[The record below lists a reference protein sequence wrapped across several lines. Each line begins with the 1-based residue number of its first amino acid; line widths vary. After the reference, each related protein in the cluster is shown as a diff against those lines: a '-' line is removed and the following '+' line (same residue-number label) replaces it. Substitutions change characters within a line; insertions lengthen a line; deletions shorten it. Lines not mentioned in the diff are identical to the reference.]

1 MRLIGGFWGINIFIA
16 VSSSSSRKNEVSPK
30 KSREKKKNTTHMAAA
45 KKKKKATNSTPS
57 SPRAKNADEASE
69 KEDASKLTVKELKAR
84 LEREKLPT
92 DGSKKDLI
100 ERLEEAH
107 SAAKNRSTTREAAAR
122 TREKTPPP
130 SDSTLRGKGKSPSP
144 SPTVKKTTTKKKKR
158 GKSEEPTP
166 SEIDEGREEKNKKPR
181 RSQTPERKSSTK
193 AVETA
198 ATKKAKEKT
207 PPPQPPSAAAD
218 AAAAKEKI
226 SSSPNAKKTTTE
238 TKKAAIDQ
246 DDVQKTYET
255 TMKRGA
261 CEDKVVEELIDEGF
275 LERSVWPKILA
286 STSKSEHPDEKSAL
300 AFAKCIVHR
309 ARNMNVPDAFATL
322 SSSGSGDNDNE
333 EGENTMALKMLVETL
348 TSVAHES
355 KESNEPE
362 AIVEM
367 ITVVRF
373 FNVLMNALENDMA
386 RKSALP
392 LVSIQIWKSRDE
404 KRLEMELKTAPA
416 DVQKKWQK
424 LMKKEAKQESTK
436 MQTRRNFWLSNLTV
450 MFLNTLPVA
459 NVNEK
464 SMAFCA
470 YYLEFIVDLLAQL
483 PTRRFVRA
491 LLGDANI
498 FVKANLTINEMMSD
512 EDGNNGG
519 NIKLLKQLLEMAKD
533 FYDFEVDDHT
543 GDALSEEEIEAR
555 RSKVTHAF
563 QRLLFKHWPDELKEL
578 ALSSARMIETR
589 SSLTKQ
595 LKNLES
601 DQLRTLCCD
610 QLKLVSNDDS
620 NDVDFMKKDQN
631 QFLIDAISF
640 HFEKRQSRR
649 EMVNKLPLYPTEDI
663 LWDESLVPFDDIK
676 KKDENSTNRSKK
688 SMQSLPLALPKLN
701 LQFLTFSDYLLRNFN
716 LFRLEAT
723 HEIRDDVS
731 DAVRRM
737 QPSKDGKSFRGWARM
752 AMAIAK
758 DDPRHEAIEFVYIG
772 KPRVGEEK
780 PSKVRIKMRLNF
792 SATRDDVFKEWDELK
807 RFDVVFLVHAKQDAK
822 YGDGKNVEYIRGAEI
837 VDIRDEEGVP
847 ANEGFPEQPKDMSNT
862 KAPPP
867 PPDAMDEG
875 PKKPSGYD
883 RVFTLEVDCAQ
894 YQRDLETF
902 DGDVTRVHEMYK
914 NFNCVIRRRPK
925 ENNFK
930 AILACIRDCLNQ
942 DTNAPEWLQDV
953 FLGYGDPS
961 SASPDALEL
970 EDSEN
975 NKKRTKIDFKDTFLD
990 EAHLRESFPGKKIV
1004 FDSAT
1009 PVPPFKVTFA
1019 IDDDDASSNVV
1030 NVESYVPPDPGPYP
1044 EDVKNQNMV
1053 RFTPTQVDAV
1063 KSGVREGLTL
1073 IVGPPGTGK
1082 TDVATQI
1089 LHCLYHTNPNQRVVL
1104 ITHSN
1109 AALNDLF
1116 QKIMIRD
1123 VPERY
1128 LLRLGRGEEDLT
1140 TDKDFSR
1147 SGRVDYMLHRRLEL
1161 LEIVERLAMSIDE
1174 TLANAAE
1181 TCETAGFFWKSKV
1194 LALWE
1199 RFSMLVLNNKETP
1212 VSYER
1217 IRSQFP
1223 FAKFFADV
1231 PGGYENLFGDPS
1243 EANVEYAVRKAKGC
1257 FRHLVEMFT
1266 ELEECRFLELLKM
1279 PKDRAEYLLT
1289 KQAKIVAMTCTYA
1302 ALKRSDFLD
1311 VNFKYDTVVFEEAAQ
1326 ILEIES
1332 FIPLA
1337 LQRARDID
1345 GHTRLKRVVMIG
1357 DHNQLPPVVKNQTFS
1372 KFCRMDQSCFA
1383 RLVRSGVPNIVLDA
1397 QGRSRKQISKL
1408 YSWRYKKLDDL
1419 PHVSTEQRFQLANAG
1434 MAKVAQFI
1442 DCSSFAPESC
1452 PQPHYFQNLQ
1462 EAEYLC
1468 SLYQWMRLCGYPAH
1482 SISILTTYRGQKH
1495 LLRDVFK
1502 ARCDSHPL
1510 FGPPAS
1516 ISTVDKYQGQQNDVV
1531 LLSLVRTKHV
1541 GHLRDVRRLVVSLSR
1556 ARLGVYVFGSQKIFE
1571 NVDELKPALKTL
1583 MGDTKLEVIKGE
1595 VNGHISRKV
1604 DDAVSSDVSKSFKNS
1619 DEFASFI
1626 DACALEYKK
1635 AALQHLKNQQ
1645 Q

>member
-1 MRLIGGFWGINIFIA
+1 
-16 VSSSSSRKNEVSPK
+16 
-30 KSREKKKNTTHMAAA
+30 MAAA
-45 KKKKKATNSTPS
+45 KKKTTLKTKTTTKTAGTPS
-57 SPRAKNADEASE
+57 SE
-69 KEDASKLTVKELKAR
+69 KEEEEDLSKLTVKQLKSL
-84 LEREKLPT
+84 LEKKKLPT
-92 DGSKKDLI
+92 DGLKKDLI
-100 ERLEEAH
+100 ARLNVNRSSSLKGNEEEEEEA
-107 SAAKNRSTTREAAAR
+107 AKT
-122 TREKTPPP
+122 
-130 SDSTLRGKGKSPSP
+130 
-144 SPTVKKTTTKKKKR
+144 TTTKKKTAKR
-158 GKSEEPTP
+158 GKSEEAPTP
-166 SEIDEGREEKNKKPR
+166 VVVVREEEEDEKKTKKP
-181 RSQTPERKSSTK
+181 KLLSSPPK
-193 AVETA
+193 
-198 ATKKAKEKT
+198 KEKT
-207 PPPQPPSAAAD
+207 GGSETGEKTK
-218 AAAAKEKI
+218 KEKKPI
-226 SSSPNAKKTTTE
+226 PILPPNTTSAD
-238 TKKAAIDQ
+238 KKAANNDL
-246 DDVQKTYET
+246 DDVRKTYET

-261 CEDKVVEELIDEGF
+261 CEDKVIEELIDEGF
-275 LERSVWPKILA
+275 LERSVWPQILA
-286 STSKSEHPDEKSAL
+286 STSKSEHPDENTAL
-300 AFAKCIVHR
+300 AFAKCIVHK

-322 SSSGSGDNDNE
+322 SNSSSGSGSGSGDGGNE
-333 EGENTMALKMLVETL
+333 EGENALALKMLVETL
-348 TSVAHES
+348 TNVAFENVTKNS
-355 KESNEPE
+355 PE
-362 AIVEM
+362 VAVEM
-367 ITVVRF
+367 TTVVRF
-373 FNVLMNALENDMA
+373 LNVLMNALENDMA

-392 LVSIQIWKSRDE
+392 LVSIQIWKAREE
-404 KRLEMELKTAPA
+404 KRLEMELNSAPV

-424 LMKKEAKQESTK
+424 LMKKEAKQEPTK
-436 MQTRRNFWLSNLTV
+436 MQSRRNSWLTNLTTV
-450 MFLNTLPVA
+450 FLDTLLVA
-459 NVNEK
+459 RASENA
-464 SMAFCA
+464 MAFCA
-470 YYLEFIVDLLAQL
+470 YYLEFIVDLLSQL

-491 LLGDANI
+491 ILGDANI
-498 FVKANLTINEMMSD
+498 FVKANLTINEMRSD
-512 EDGNNGG
+512 EEGADGNVN
-519 NIKLLKQLLEMAKD
+519 LLKQLLEMAKD

-543 GDALSEEEIEAR
+543 GDALSEEEMESR

-589 SSLTKQ
+589 SSLTKH

-601 DQLRTLCCD
+601 DQLRKLCCD
-610 QLKLVSNDDS
+610 QLKLASSDDS
-620 NDVDFMKKDQN
+620 NDVEFMQKDQD
-631 QFLIDAISF
+631 QFLIDVISF
-640 HFEKRQSRR
+640 HFEKRRSRR

-676 KKDENSTNRSKK
+676 KKDENNNKSAKNRMK
-688 SMQSLPLALPKLN
+688 SLPLALPKLN

-758 DDPRHEAIEFVYIG
+758 DDPRQEAIEITYIG
-772 KPRVGEEK
+772 KPNVGEEK

-822 YGDGKNVEYIRGAEI
+822 HGDAKNVEYIRGAEI
-837 VDIRDEEGVP
+837 IDIRDEEGVP
-847 ANEGFPEQPKDMSNT
+847 ANEGFPEQLKDAKVV
-862 KAPPP
+862 KAPP

-902 DGDVTRVHEMYK
+902 DGDVARVHEMYK

-942 DTNAPEWLQDV
+942 DMNAPEWLQDV

-1009 PVPPFKVTFA
+1009 PVPPFKVTFG
-1019 IDDDDASSNVV
+1019 IDEEDASSNVV

-1128 LLRLGRGEEDLT
+1128 LLRLGRGEEDLS

-1147 SGRVDYMLHRRLEL
+1147 TGRVDYMLRRRLEL
-1161 LEIVERLAMSIDE
+1161 LEIVEKLAMSIDE

-1199 RFSMLVLNNKETP
+1199 RFSMLVLNNKETT
-1212 VSYER
+1212 VSHER
-1217 IRSQFP
+1217 IRTQFP

-1231 PGGYENLFGDPS
+1231 PRGYENLFGDPS
-1243 EANVEYAVRKAKGC
+1243 EANVEYAIRKAKGC

-1279 PKDRAEYLLT
+1279 PKDRSEYLLT

-1337 LQRARDID
+1337 LQRAKDID
-1345 GHTRLKRVVMIG
+1345 GHARLKRVVMIG

-1372 KFCRMDQSCFA
+1372 KFCHMDQSCFA

-1397 QGRSRKQISKL
+1397 QGRTRKQISKL

-1419 PHVSTEQRFQLANAG
+1419 PHVSTEERFQLANAG

-1452 PQPHYFQNLQ
+1452 PQPHYFQNVQ

-1468 SLYQWMRLCGYPAH
+1468 SLYQWMRLCGYPAQ

-1516 ISTVDKYQGQQNDVV
+1516 ISTVDKYQGQQNDIV

-1556 ARLGVYVFGSQKIFE
+1556 ARLGVYVFGAKKIFE

-1583 MGDTKLEVIKGE
+1583 MNDTKLDVIKGE
-1595 VNGHISRKV
+1595 VYGHISRKV
-1604 DDAVSSDVSKSFKNS
+1604 EDAVSNDVKKSFKDS
-1619 DEFASFI
+1619 DEFATFI
-1626 DACALEYKK
+1626 DSCALEYKK
-1635 AALQHLKNQQ
+1635 AALEHLKNQQ
-1645 Q
+1645 QQ

>member
-1 MRLIGGFWGINIFIA
+1 
-16 VSSSSSRKNEVSPK
+16 
-30 KSREKKKNTTHMAAA
+30 MAAA
-45 KKKKKATNSTPS
+45 KKKTTLKTKTTTKTAGTPS
-57 SPRAKNADEASE
+57 SE
-69 KEDASKLTVKELKAR
+69 KEEEEDLSKLTVKQLKSL
-84 LEREKLPT
+84 LEKKKLPT
-92 DGSKKDLI
+92 DGLKKDLI
-100 ERLEEAH
+100 ARLKNVNRSSSLKGNEEEEEEA
-107 SAAKNRSTTREAAAR
+107 AKT
-122 TREKTPPP
+122 
-130 SDSTLRGKGKSPSP
+130 
-144 SPTVKKTTTKKKKR
+144 TTTKKKTTKR
-158 GKSEEPTP
+158 GKSEEAPTP
-166 SEIDEGREEKNKKPR
+166 VVVVREEEEDEKKTKKPR
-181 RSQTPERKSSTK
+181 LLSSPPK
-193 AVETA
+193 
-198 ATKKAKEKT
+198 KEKT
-207 PPPQPPSAAAD
+207 GGSETGEKTKEEKKPIPILPPNTTSAD
-218 AAAAKEKI
+218 
-226 SSSPNAKKTTTE
+226 
-238 TKKAAIDQ
+238 KKAAKNDL
-246 DDVQKTYET
+246 DEVRKTYET

-275 LERSVWPKILA
+275 LERSVWPQILA
-286 STSKSEHPDEKSAL
+286 STSKSEHPDENTAL
-300 AFAKCIVHR
+300 AFAKCIVHK

-322 SSSGSGDNDNE
+322 SNSSSGSGSGSGDGGNE
-333 EGENTMALKMLVETL
+333 EGENALALKMLVETL
-348 TSVAHES
+348 TNVAFENVTKNS
-355 KESNEPE
+355 PE
-362 AIVEM
+362 VAVEM
-367 ITVVRF
+367 TTVVRF
-373 FNVLMNALENDMA
+373 LNVLMNALENDMA

-392 LVSIQIWKSRDE
+392 LVSIQIWKAREE
-404 KRLEMELKTAPA
+404 KRLEMELNSAPV

-424 LMKKEAKQESTK
+424 LMKKEAKQEPTK
-436 MQTRRNFWLSNLTV
+436 MQSRRNSWLTNLTTV
-450 MFLNTLPVA
+450 FLDTLPVA
-459 NVNEK
+459 RASENA
-464 SMAFCA
+464 MAFCA
-470 YYLEFIVDLLAQL
+470 YYLEFIVDLLSQL

-491 LLGDANI
+491 ILGDANI
-498 FVKANLTINEMMSD
+498 FVKANLTINEMRSD
-512 EDGNNGG
+512 EEGADGNVN
-519 NIKLLKQLLEMAKD
+519 LLKQLLEMAKD

-543 GDALSEEEIEAR
+543 GDALSEEEMESR

-589 SSLTKQ
+589 SSLTKH

-601 DQLRTLCCD
+601 DQLRKLCCD
-610 QLKLVSNDDS
+610 QLKLASNDDS
-620 NDVDFMKKDQN
+620 NDVEFMQKDQD
-631 QFLIDAISF
+631 QFLIDVISF
-640 HFEKRQSRR
+640 HFEKRRSRR

-676 KKDENSTNRSKK
+676 KKDENNNKSAKNRMK
-688 SMQSLPLALPKLN
+688 SLPLALPKLN

-758 DDPRHEAIEFVYIG
+758 DDPRQEAIEFTYIG
-772 KPRVGEEK
+772 NPNVGEEK

-822 YGDGKNVEYIRGAEI
+822 HGDAKNVEYIRGAEI
-837 VDIRDEEGVP
+837 IDIRDEEGVP
-847 ANEGFPEQPKDMSNT
+847 ANEGFPEQLKDAKVV
-862 KAPPP
+862 KAPP

-902 DGDVTRVHEMYK
+902 DGDVARVHEMYK

-942 DTNAPEWLQDV
+942 DMNAPEWLQDV

-1009 PVPPFKVTFA
+1009 PVPPFKVTFG
-1019 IDDDDASSNVV
+1019 IDEEDASSNVV

-1128 LLRLGRGEEDLT
+1128 LLRLGRGEEDLS

-1147 SGRVDYMLHRRLEL
+1147 TGRVDYMLRRRLEL
-1161 LEIVERLAMSIDE
+1161 LEIVEKLAMSIDE

-1212 VSYER
+1212 VSHER
-1217 IRSQFP
+1217 IRTQFP

-1231 PGGYENLFGDPS
+1231 PRGYENLFGDPS
-1243 EANVEYAVRKAKGC
+1243 EANVEYAIRKAKGC

-1279 PKDRAEYLLT
+1279 PKDRSEYLLT

-1332 FIPLA
+1332 FIPMA
-1337 LQRARDID
+1337 LQRAKDID
-1345 GHTRLKRVVMIG
+1345 GHARLKRVVMIG

-1372 KFCRMDQSCFA
+1372 KFCHMDQSCFA

-1397 QGRSRKQISKL
+1397 QGRTRKQISKL

-1419 PHVSTEQRFQLANAG
+1419 PHVSTEERFQLANAG

-1452 PQPHYFQNLQ
+1452 PQPHYFQNVQ

-1468 SLYQWMRLCGYPAH
+1468 SLYQWMRLCGYPAQ

-1516 ISTVDKYQGQQNDVV
+1516 ISTVDKYQGQQNDIV

-1556 ARLGVYVFGSQKIFE
+1556 ARLGVYVFGAKKIFE

-1583 MGDTKLEVIKGE
+1583 MNDTKLDVIKGE
-1595 VNGHISRKV
+1595 VYGHISRKV
-1604 DDAVSSDVSKSFKNS
+1604 EDAVSNDVKKSFKDS
-1619 DEFASFI
+1619 DEFATFI
-1626 DACALEYKK
+1626 DSCALEYKK
-1635 AALQHLKNQQ
+1635 AALEHLKNQQ
-1645 Q
+1645 QQ

>member
-1 MRLIGGFWGINIFIA
+1 M
-16 VSSSSSRKNEVSPK
+16 
-30 KSREKKKNTTHMAAA
+30 
-45 KKKKKATNSTPS
+45 S
-57 SPRAKNADEASE
+57 SPPK
-69 KEDASKLTVKELKAR
+69 
-84 LEREKLPT
+84 
-92 DGSKKDLI
+92 
-100 ERLEEAH
+100 
-107 SAAKNRSTTREAAAR
+107 
-122 TREKTPPP
+122 
-130 SDSTLRGKGKSPSP
+130 
-144 SPTVKKTTTKKKKR
+144 
-158 GKSEEPTP
+158 
-166 SEIDEGREEKNKKPR
+166 
-181 RSQTPERKSSTK
+181 
-193 AVETA
+193 
-198 ATKKAKEKT
+198 KEKT
-207 PPPQPPSAAAD
+207 GGSETGEKTK
-218 AAAAKEKI
+218 KEKKPI
-226 SSSPNAKKTTTE
+226 PILPPNTTSAD
-238 TKKAAIDQ
+238 KKAANNDL
-246 DDVQKTYET
+246 DDVRKTYET

-261 CEDKVVEELIDEGF
+261 CEDKVIEELIDEGF
-275 LERSVWPKILA
+275 LERSVWPQILA
-286 STSKSEHPDEKSAL
+286 STSKSEHPDENTAL
-300 AFAKCIVHR
+300 AFAKCIVHK

-322 SSSGSGDNDNE
+322 SNSSSGSGSGSGDGGNE
-333 EGENTMALKMLVETL
+333 EGENALALKMLVETL
-348 TSVAHES
+348 TNVAFENVTKNS
-355 KESNEPE
+355 PE
-362 AIVEM
+362 VAVEM
-367 ITVVRF
+367 TTVVRF
-373 FNVLMNALENDMA
+373 LNVLMNALENDMA

-392 LVSIQIWKSRDE
+392 LVSIQIWKAREE
-404 KRLEMELKTAPA
+404 KRLEMELNSAPV

-424 LMKKEAKQESTK
+424 LMKKEAKQEPTK
-436 MQTRRNFWLSNLTV
+436 MQSRRNSWLTNLTTV
-450 MFLNTLPVA
+450 FLDTLLVA
-459 NVNEK
+459 RASENA
-464 SMAFCA
+464 MAFCA
-470 YYLEFIVDLLAQL
+470 YYLEFIVDLLSQL

-491 LLGDANI
+491 ILGDANI
-498 FVKANLTINEMMSD
+498 FVKANLTITEMRSD
-512 EDGNNGG
+512 EEGADGNVN
-519 NIKLLKQLLEMAKD
+519 LLKQLLEMAKD

-543 GDALSEEEIEAR
+543 GDALSEEEMESR

-589 SSLTKQ
+589 SSLTKH

-601 DQLRTLCCD
+601 DQLRKLCCD
-610 QLKLVSNDDS
+610 QLKLASSDDS
-620 NDVDFMKKDQN
+620 NDVEFMQKDQD
-631 QFLIDAISF
+631 QFLIDVISF
-640 HFEKRQSRR
+640 HFEKRRSRR

-676 KKDENSTNRSKK
+676 KKDENNNKSAKNRMK
-688 SMQSLPLALPKLN
+688 SLPLALPKLN

-758 DDPRHEAIEFVYIG
+758 DDPRQEAIEITYIG
-772 KPRVGEEK
+772 KPNVGEEK

-822 YGDGKNVEYIRGAEI
+822 HGDAKNVEYIRGAEI
-837 VDIRDEEGVP
+837 IDIRDEEGVP
-847 ANEGFPEQPKDMSNT
+847 ANEGFPEQLKDAKVV
-862 KAPPP
+862 KAPP

-902 DGDVTRVHEMYK
+902 DGDVARVHEMYK

-942 DTNAPEWLQDV
+942 DMNAPEWLQDV

-1009 PVPPFKVTFA
+1009 PVPPFKVTFG
-1019 IDDDDASSNVV
+1019 IDEEDASSNVV

-1128 LLRLGRGEEDLT
+1128 LLRLGRGEEDLS

-1147 SGRVDYMLHRRLEL
+1147 TGRVDYMLRRRLEL
-1161 LEIVERLAMSIDE
+1161 LEIVDKLAMSIDE

-1199 RFSMLVLNNKETP
+1199 RFSVLVLNNKETP
-1212 VSYER
+1212 VSHER
-1217 IRSQFP
+1217 IRTQFP

-1231 PGGYENLFGDPS
+1231 PRGYENLFGDPS
-1243 EANVEYAVRKAKGC
+1243 EANVEYAIRKAKGC

-1279 PKDRAEYLLT
+1279 PKDRSEYLLT

-1337 LQRARDID
+1337 LQRAKDID
-1345 GHTRLKRVVMIG
+1345 GHARLKRVVMIG

-1372 KFCRMDQSCFA
+1372 KFCHMDQSCFA

-1397 QGRSRKQISKL
+1397 QGRTRKQISKL

-1419 PHVSTEQRFQLANAG
+1419 PHVSTEERFQLANAG

-1442 DCSSFAPESC
+1442 DCSSFAPDSC
-1452 PQPHYFQNLQ
+1452 PQPHYFQHVH

-1468 SLYQWMRLCGYPAH
+1468 SLYQWMRLCGYPAQ

-1516 ISTVDKYQGQQNDVV
+1516 ISTVDKYQGQQNDIV

-1541 GHLRDVRRLVVSLSR
+1541 GHLRDVRRLIVSLSR
-1556 ARLGVYVFGSQKIFE
+1556 ARLGVYVFSAKKIFE
-1571 NVDELKPALKTL
+1571 NVDELKPL
-1583 MGDTKLEVIKGE
+1583 
-1595 VNGHISRKV
+1595 
-1604 DDAVSSDVSKSFKNS
+1604 
-1619 DEFASFI
+1619 
-1626 DACALEYKK
+1626 
-1635 AALQHLKNQQ
+1635 
-1645 Q
+1645 

>member
-1 MRLIGGFWGINIFIA
+1 
-16 VSSSSSRKNEVSPK
+16 
-30 KSREKKKNTTHMAAA
+30 MAAA
-45 KKKKKATNSTPS
+45 KKKTTLKTKTVKGTTPS
-57 SPRAKNADEASE
+57 SSK
-69 KEDASKLTVKELKAR
+69 KEEEEDLSKLTVKQLKSL
-84 LEREKLPT
+84 LEKKKLPT
-92 DGSKKDLI
+92 DGLKKDLI
-100 ERLEEAH
+100 ARLNVNRSSSLKGNEEEEEEA
-107 SAAKNRSTTREAAAR
+107 AKT
-122 TREKTPPP
+122 
-130 SDSTLRGKGKSPSP
+130 
-144 SPTVKKTTTKKKKR
+144 TTTKKKTAKR
-158 GKSEEPTP
+158 GKSEEAPTP
-166 SEIDEGREEKNKKPR
+166 VVVVREEEEDEKKTKKP
-181 RSQTPERKSSTK
+181 KLLSSPPK
-193 AVETA
+193 
-198 ATKKAKEKT
+198 KEKT
-207 PPPQPPSAAAD
+207 GGSETGEKTK
-218 AAAAKEKI
+218 KEKKPI
-226 SSSPNAKKTTTE
+226 PILPPNTTSAD
-238 TKKAAIDQ
+238 KKAANNDL
-246 DDVQKTYET
+246 DDVRKTYET

-261 CEDKVVEELIDEGF
+261 CEDKVIEELIDEGF
-275 LERSVWPKILA
+275 LERSVWPQILA
-286 STSKSEHPDEKSAL
+286 STSKSEHPDENTAL
-300 AFAKCIVHR
+300 AFAKCIVHK

-322 SSSGSGDNDNE
+322 SNSSSGSGSGIGDGGYE
-333 EGENTMALKMLVETL
+333 EGENALALKMLVETL
-348 TSVAHES
+348 TNVAFENVTKNS
-355 KESNEPE
+355 PE
-362 AIVEM
+362 VAVEM
-367 ITVVRF
+367 TTVVRF
-373 FNVLMNALENDMA
+373 LNVLMNALENDMA

-392 LVSIQIWKSRDE
+392 LVSIQIWKAREE
-404 KRLEMELKTAPA
+404 KRLEMELNSAPV

-424 LMKKEAKQESTK
+424 LMKKEAKQEPTK
-436 MQTRRNFWLSNLTV
+436 MQSRRNSWLTNLTTV
-450 MFLNTLPVA
+450 FLDTLLVA
-459 NVNEK
+459 RASENA
-464 SMAFCA
+464 MAFCA
-470 YYLEFIVDLLAQL
+470 YYLEFIVDLLSQL

-491 LLGDANI
+491 ILGDANI
-498 FVKANLTINEMMSD
+498 FVKANLTINEMRSD
-512 EDGNNGG
+512 EEGADGNVN
-519 NIKLLKQLLEMAKD
+519 LLKQLLEMAKD

-543 GDALSEEEIEAR
+543 GDALSEEEMESR

-589 SSLTKQ
+589 SSLTKH

-601 DQLRTLCCD
+601 DQLRKLCCD
-610 QLKLVSNDDS
+610 QLKLASSDDS
-620 NDVDFMKKDQN
+620 NDVEFMQKDQD
-631 QFLIDAISF
+631 QFLIDVISF
-640 HFEKRQSRR
+640 HFEKRRSRR

-676 KKDENSTNRSKK
+676 KKDENNNKSAKNRMK
-688 SMQSLPLALPKLN
+688 SLPLALPKLN

-758 DDPRHEAIEFVYIG
+758 DDPRQEAIEITYIG
-772 KPRVGEEK
+772 KPNVGEEK

-822 YGDGKNVEYIRGAEI
+822 HGDAKNVEYIRGAEI
-837 VDIRDEEGVP
+837 IDIRDEEGVP
-847 ANEGFPEQPKDMSNT
+847 ANEGFPEQLKDAKVV
-862 KAPPP
+862 KAPP

-902 DGDVTRVHEMYK
+902 DGDVARVHEMYK

-942 DTNAPEWLQDV
+942 DMNAPEWLQDV

-1009 PVPPFKVTFA
+1009 PVPPFKVTFG
-1019 IDDDDASSNVV
+1019 IDEEDASSNVV

-1128 LLRLGRGEEDLT
+1128 LLRLGRGEEDLS

-1147 SGRVDYMLHRRLEL
+1147 TGRVDYMLRRRLEL
-1161 LEIVERLAMSIDE
+1161 LEIVEKLAMSIDE

-1199 RFSMLVLNNKETP
+1199 RFSMLVLNNKETT
-1212 VSYER
+1212 VSHER
-1217 IRSQFP
+1217 IRTQFP

-1231 PGGYENLFGDPS
+1231 PRGYENLFGDPS
-1243 EANVEYAVRKAKGC
+1243 EANVEYAIRKAKGC

-1279 PKDRAEYLLT
+1279 PKDRSEYLLT

-1337 LQRARDID
+1337 LQRAKDID
-1345 GHTRLKRVVMIG
+1345 GHARLKRVVMIG

-1372 KFCRMDQSCFA
+1372 KFCHMDQSCFA

-1397 QGRSRKQISKL
+1397 QGRTRKQISKL

-1419 PHVSTEQRFQLANAG
+1419 PHVSTEERFQLANAG

-1452 PQPHYFQNLQ
+1452 PQPHYFQNVQ

-1468 SLYQWMRLCGYPAH
+1468 SLYQWMRLCGYPAQ

-1516 ISTVDKYQGQQNDVV
+1516 ISTVDKYQGQQNDIV

-1556 ARLGVYVFGSQKIFE
+1556 ARLGVYVFGAKKIFE

-1583 MGDTKLEVIKGE
+1583 MNDTKLDVIKGE
-1595 VNGHISRKV
+1595 VYGHISRKV
-1604 DDAVSSDVSKSFKNS
+1604 EDAVSNDVKKSFKDS
-1619 DEFASFI
+1619 DEFATFI
-1626 DACALEYKK
+1626 DSCALEYKK
-1635 AALQHLKNQQ
+1635 AALEHLKNQQ
-1645 Q
+1645 QQ

>member
-1 MRLIGGFWGINIFIA
+1 
-16 VSSSSSRKNEVSPK
+16 
-30 KSREKKKNTTHMAAA
+30 MAAKA
-45 KKKKKATNSTPS
+45 AAAASKKKKKKTPATTTTTTTKKTG
-57 SPRAKNADEASE
+57 KNEE
-69 KEDASKLTVKELKAR
+69 EEDLSVLTVKELKAK
-84 LEREKLPT
+84 LEKKKLPV
-92 DGSKKDLI
+92 DGLKKDLI
-100 ERLEEAH
+100 RRLEENANNTRP
-107 SAAKNRSTTREAAAR
+107 SKTAASGGGGGATEKKRAA
-122 TREKTPPP
+122 EKAPPP
-130 SDSTLRGKGKSPSP
+130 KKKKSASPSP
-144 SPTVKKTTTKKKKR
+144 ARKKR
-158 GKSEEPTP
+158 GKSEE
-166 SEIDEGREEKNKKPR
+166 IDAGDDAVRKKTK
-181 RSQTPERKSSTK
+181 RSQTPDKKTPPAAETEETK
-193 AVETA
+193 AVANE
-198 ATKKAKEKT
+198 TKKRIKEKT
-207 PPPQPPSAAAD
+207 PPPRSKTKKEETPPRRAQPPSP
-218 AAAAKEKI
+218 K
-226 SSSPNAKKTTTE
+226 SSKKSPPIPPSKTTE
-238 TKKAAIDQ
+238 EVKKAKDI
-246 DDVQKTYET
+246 DDVQTTYET
-255 TMKRGA
+255 TMNRCA
-261 CEDKVVEELIDEGF
+261 CADKVVEELIDEGF
-275 LERSVWPKILA
+275 LERSIWPKILA
-286 STSKSEHPDEKSAL
+286 STSESEHPDEKTAL
-300 AFAKCIVHR
+300 AFAKCIVHK

-322 SSSGSGDNDNE
+322 SSGSGKE
-333 EGENTMALKMLVETL
+333 EGENVMALKMLVETL
-348 TSVAHES
+348 TNVAFDNV
-355 KESNEPE
+355 KKNDPE
-362 AIVEM
+362 ILAEM
-367 ITVVRF
+367 TTVVRF

-404 KRLEMELKTAPA
+404 KRLEIELESAPA

-424 LMKKEAKQESTK
+424 LMKKEAKQEPTK
-436 MQTRRNFWLSNLTV
+436 MQVRRNLWLFNLTLL
-450 MFLNTLPVA
+450 FLDTLPVA
-459 NVNEK
+459 HESEN
-464 SMAFCA
+464 SMTFCA
-470 YYLEFIVDLLAQL
+470 YYLEFIVDLLSQL

-491 LLGDANI
+491 ILGDANI
-498 FVKANLTINEMMSD
+498 FVKANVAINEMMSD
-512 EDGNNGG
+512 KEGDFA
-519 NIKLLKQLLEMAKD
+519 NINLLKQLLEMAKD

-543 GDALSEEEIEAR
+543 GDALSEEEMEAR
-555 RSKVTHAF
+555 RSKVTYAF
-563 QRLLFKHWPDELKEL
+563 QRLLFKQWPDELKEL
-578 ALSSARMIETR
+578 ALSSSRMIETR

-610 QLKLVSNDDS
+610 QLKLASSDDS
-620 NDVDFMKKDQN
+620 NDIDFMQRDQD
-631 QFLIDAISF
+631 QFLIDVIAF

-676 KKDENSTNRSKK
+676 KKDGINTKKKTTTN
-688 SMQSLPLALPKLN
+688 SLPLALPKLN

-752 AMAIAK
+752 AMSIPK
-758 DDPRHEAIEFVYIG
+758 DDPRHEPIEFVHIG
-772 KPRVGEEK
+772 KANVGEDK

-792 SATRDDVFKEWDELK
+792 SAAREDVFKEWDELK

-822 YGDGKNVEYIRGAEI
+822 HGDANNVEYIRGAEI

-847 ANEGFPEQPKDMSNT
+847 ANEGFPELPKDTSNNN
-862 KAPPP
+862 KHPPP

-902 DGDVTRVHEMYK
+902 DGDVTRLHEMYK
-914 NFNCVIRRRPK
+914 RFNCVIRRRPK

-942 DTNAPEWLQDV
+942 NMNAPEWLQDV

-961 SASPDALEL
+961 SASPDALER
-970 EDSEN
+970 ENVEN
-975 NKKRTKIDFKDTFLD
+975 NQKRTKIDFKDTFLD
-990 EAHLRESFPGKKIV
+990 EAHLRESFPEKKVI
-1004 FDSAT
+1004 FDSGM

-1019 IDDDDASSNVV
+1019 IDEGGADSNVV
-1030 NVESYVPPDPGPYP
+1030 NVESYIPPDPGPYP

-1053 RFTPTQVDAV
+1053 RFTPTQVEAV

-1147 SGRVDYMLHRRLEL
+1147 TGRVDYMLRRRLEL

-1199 RFSMLVLNNKETP
+1199 RFTMLVLNNKETP

-1217 IRSQFP
+1217 IRTQFP
-1223 FAKFFADV
+1223 FAKFFEDV

-1243 EANVEYAVRKAKGC
+1243 EANVEYAIRKAKGC

-1311 VNFKYDTVVFEEAAQ
+1311 LNFKYDTVVFEEAAQ

-1337 LQRARDID
+1337 LQRAKDID
-1345 GHTRLKRVVMIG
+1345 GHARLKRVVMIG

-1372 KFCRMDQSCFA
+1372 KFCHMDQSCFS

-1397 QGRSRKQISKL
+1397 QGRARKQISKL

-1468 SLYQWMRLCGYPAH
+1468 SLYQWMRLCGYPAQ
-1482 SISILTTYRGQKH
+1482 SISVLTTYRGQKH

-1502 ARCDSHPL
+1502 ARCDTHPL

-1516 ISTVDKYQGQQNDVV
+1516 ISTVDKYQGQQNDIV

-1556 ARLGVYVFGSQKIFE
+1556 ARLGVYVFGAKKIFE

-1583 MGDTKLEVIKGE
+1583 MNDTKLEVIKGE
-1595 VNGHISRKV
+1595 VFGHISRKFDDV
-1604 DDAVSSDVSKSFKNS
+1604 VSDDAKKSFKDN

-1626 DACALEYKK
+1626 DQCALEYKK